1 MSATLR
7 CRLGYCLVAGL
18 FVGLFIVS
26 PLRALDT
33 LVLESGGT
41 LQGEWLNR
49 DEQPL
54 THYRVRTTA
63 GVVVSLQ
70 LSQVRN
76 TALQRPALGEYERL
90 CPTFADTAAEQWKL
104 AEWCK
109 LQQLTA
115 ERNLHLGR
123 VLELDNQHAGARRAL
138 GYVLIDNQWV
148 RHAELKRQDGYE
160 LYKGRWRT
168 IQEIELLESTA
179 KRELAEKEWLG
190 KIRRWRRD
198 LESPKVREATQYLTE
213 IDDPDAVKPLLTVL
227 KDEKHRQVKMLLVDI
242 IANLQSSAAVQGLV
256 STSLSDPDEE
266 IFHYCLDK
274 IVKLDPPH
282 VADPY
287 IKALRETS
295 NVTINRAGIA
305 LGRIGDRSAIAPLI
319 AALVTTHAQ
328 TVGPTGRGAGD
339 SYSQSFSSSS
349 NGTGGTSFRA
359 NEGPKTIIYR
369 VQNQHVLD
377 GLSLL
382 TGVNFGYDARAWQA
396 WHAQEKETR
405 ARQSA
410 SGEALRRE

>member
-7 CRLGYCLVAGL
+7 CRAYCLIAGL
-18 FVGLFIVS
+18 VVALS
-26 PLRALDT
+26 NAPATRAIDI
-33 LVLESGGT
+33 LVLETGGT
-41 LQGEWLNR
+41 LEGEWLNR

-123 VLELDNQHAGARRAL
+123 VLELDDQHAGARRAL
-138 GYVLIDNQWV
+138 GYVLVDNQWV

-198 LESPKVREATQYLTE
+198 LDTPKAREVTQYLTE
-213 IDDPDAVKPLLTVL
+213 IKDPCAVKPLLTVL

-242 IANLQSSAAVQGLV
+242 IANLESSAAVQGLV
-256 STSLSDPDEE
+256 STSLSDADEE
-266 IFHYCLDK
+266 IFYYCLEK

-287 IKALRETS
+287 IKALKETN

-319 AALVTTHAQ
+319 AALVTAHAQ
-328 TVGPTGRGAGD
+328 TVGPMGRGAGD

-349 NGTGGTSFRA
+349 NGTGGTNFRA

-396 WHAQEKETR
+396 WHSQEKETR

-410 SGEALRRE
+410 SGEGIRRE

>member
-1 MSATLR
+1 MSATSR
-7 CRLGYCLVAGL
+7 YRLCLCALAGL
-18 FVGLFIVS
+18 VVGLGS
-26 PLRALDT
+26 LSAAQALDI
-33 LVLESGGT
+33 LVLETGGT

-54 THYRVRTTA
+54 THYRIRTTS

-76 TALQRPALGEYERL
+76 TAIQRPALAEYEQLR
-90 CPTFADTAAEQWKL
+90 PTFADTAAEQWKL

-109 LQQLTA
+109 VQQLTA

-123 VLELDNQHAGARRAL
+123 VLELDDGHAGARRAL
-138 GYVLIDNQWV
+138 GYVLIENQWV

-198 LESPKVREATQYLTE
+198 LDSPKAREAAQFLTE
-213 IDDPDAVKPLLTVL
+213 IQDPNAVAPLVTVL
-227 KDEKHRQVKMLLVDI
+227 KDEKNRQVKRLLVDI
-242 IANLQSSAAVQGLV
+242 LAQLASPRAVQALV
-256 STSLSDPDEE
+256 STSLSDEDEE

-282 VADPY
+282 VADAY
-287 IKALRETS
+287 IKGLRETN
-295 NVTINRAGIA
+295 NVTINRAGLA

-319 AALVTTHAQ
+319 AALVTTHTK

-339 SYSQSFSSSS
+339 SYSQSFSNSSD
-349 NGTGGTSFRA
+349 GTGGTNFRA
-359 NEGPKTIIYR
+359 NEGPKTYVYR
-369 VQNQHVLD
+369 VQNQPVLD
-377 GLSLL
+377 GLSQL

-396 WHAQEKETR
+396 WYAQEKE
-405 ARQSA
+405 AQAKQAGSA
-410 SGEALRRE
+410 SRR

>member
-1 MSATLR
+1 MSALLP
-7 CRLGYCLVAGL
+7 CRVPLLVCVSA
-18 FVGLFIVS
+18 FVGIGFAGSSLPAVDIF
-26 PLRALDT
+26 T
-33 LVLESGGT
+33 LETGGT
-41 LQGEWLNR
+41 VQGEWLNR

-54 THYRVRTTA
+54 THYRVRTSA
-63 GVVVSLQ
+63 GIVISLQ
-70 LSQVRN
+70 LAQVRN
-76 TALQRPALGEYERL
+76 TAQRRPALGEYEQIR
-90 CPTFADTAAEQWKL
+90 PTFADTAAEQWKL

-109 LQQLTA
+109 VQQLMA

-123 VLELDNQHAGARRAL
+123 VLELDEKHAGARRAL

-168 IQEIELLESTA
+168 IQEIELLEATA

-198 LESPKVREATQYLTE
+198 LDSPKAREATQYLSE
-213 IDDPDAVKPLLTVL
+213 IHDPDAVTPLLVVL
-227 KDEKHRQVKMLLVDI
+227 KDEKSRPVKMLLVDI
-242 IANLQSSAAVQGLV
+242 LAQLESPRAVQGLASV
-256 STSLSDPDEE
+256 SLSDFDEE

-282 VADPY
+282 IADSY
-287 IKALRETS
+287 IKALRETN

-305 LGRIGDRSAIAPLI
+305 LGRLGDRSAIAPLI
-319 AALVTTHAQ
+319 AALVTTHTK

-349 NGTGGTSFRA
+349 DGTGGTNFRA
-359 NEGPKTIIYR
+359 NEGPKTYIYR

-377 GLSLL
+377 GLSKL
-382 TGVNFGYDARAWQA
+382 TGVNFGYDARAWHA
-396 WHAQEKETR
+396 WHAQEKQAQAKNST
-405 ARQSA
+405 S
-410 SGEALRRE
+410 EARRE